1 MKTTLTAID
10 VDAKLEMALQRLQ
23 SAGQQVALD
32 ETRAE
37 EQVQGVYESGPFPG
51 AADCGAHIPMAY
63 SVENLALDEALGYGL
78 EQRLESP
85 ENNNMASSETTPTDQ
100 SGVGPVDAVE
110 GQNADYVSHAPT
122 AEQQMPPHLERRL
135 WFTEKCENANAA
147 VQLLANHPDGTFLIR
162 PSTNFPNAP
171 YTLSVVYVELLVL
184 ILIFIEYYTVDL
196 HAVQT

>member
-1 MKTTLTAID
+1 MKTTLTAFD

-37 EQVQGVYESGPFPG
+37 EQVQGVYDSAPFPG
-51 AADCGAHIPMAY
+51 AADCGAHIPVAY

-78 EQRLESP
+78 ESP
-85 ENNNMASSETTPTDQ
+85 TNNNMASPESTPTDQ

-110 GQNADYVSHAPT
+110 GQDADYVSHAPT
-122 AEQQMPPHLERRL
+122 AEQQMPPHLERHL
-135 WFTEKCENANAA
+135 WFAEKCENANAA

-162 PSTNFPNAP
+162 PSTNNPNAP

-184 ILIFIEYYTVDL
+184 IFIEYSTVHVL
-196 HAVQT
+196 LYAVQT